1 MAVTPSPTSS
11 TIFKFDEG
19 ETGGKNQGKGEE
31 STRSY
36 TSALPSSPLPSPR
49 QSQQGG
55 VGGEKDR
62 ERLLEEVTLCYTGGV
77 GGEKDRERLLE
88 EVTLCYTGGVGGEK
102 DRERLLEEVT
112 LCYTGGVGGEKDRER
127 LLEEVTKLCRE
138 RHRLARLHRKAELR
152 VRDSLA
158 RHRQGEVGP
167 EVEEDGENW
176 GERVAVAR
184 EALMA
189 ADKET
194 TANQLHYKLML
205 EEAHTQAGNASAQ
218 ATETVNKFLEKQRH
232 LVQRSF
238 SPLPPERDR
247 TQVVETLLRKQKEA
261 EEQLQQGRSLY
272 FTLILRKQHLQQ
284 QQEQQRLE
292 DSNQGD
298 HQVSQAEML
307 QLLVETE
314 AYKEEANVQESSLEA
329 HRNSLKKVETNI
341 AKQMQEKVEVD
352 EEVRQ
357 AEEAVVSLQKQ
368 LNEERVKLKEL
379 CEKQARFRKSVVA
392 LQPNSR
398 LKLDPLLAADL
409 KEKLELRTSLEEE
422 LLRHKQAHGSGK
434 GSTSEMSGK
443 KVVTIK

>member
-19 ETGGKNQGKGEE
+19 ETGGKNHGKGEE
-31 STRSY
+31 STRSC

-49 QSQQGG
+49 QSQQ
-55 VGGEKDR
+55 
-62 ERLLEEVTLCYTGGV
+62 
-77 GGEKDRERLLE
+77 
-88 EVTLCYTGGVGGEK
+88 
-102 DRERLLEEVT
+102 
-112 LCYTGGVGGEKDRER
+112 GGEKDRER

-158 RHRQGEVGP
+158 RRRQGEVGP
-167 EVEEDGENW
+167 EVEEDGEEDW

-205 EEAHTQAGNASAQ
+205 EEARTQAGNASAQ
-218 ATETVNKFLEKQRH
+218 ATETVNKLLEKQRH

-247 TQVVETLLRKQKEA
+247 TQVVETLLRKQNEA

-272 FTLILRKQHLQQ
+272 FTLLLRKQHLQQ
-284 QQEQQRLE
+284 QQEQQHME

-329 HRNSLKKVETNI
+329 HRNSLKKVETTI

-352 EEVRQ
+352 EEVNQ

-379 CEKQARFRKSVVA
+379 SEKQAHFRKSVVA

-409 KEKLELRTSLEEE
+409 KEKLVLRTSLEEE
-422 LLRHKQAHGSGK
+422 LLRLKQAHGSGK
-434 GSTSEMSGK
+434 GSTSEKSGK
-443 KVVTIK
+443 KVVTVK